1 MKEKR
6 NEKTEINKKIESV
19 KKIKSKVEDKAFTI
33 LDKENLDNLCERV
46 GIKTNEDI
54 EFLKGK
60 FEVIFN
66 CLKEFE
72 NIEEKEL
79 AIHNSKNALIALN
92 DFYEEK
98 TKEKEKEKEAK
109 KIENEKVKR
118 KSIFRENNEEV
129 YSKFEKGDI
138 DFILSCSSEL
148 FMYQLSKDQYFKK

>member
-1 MKEKR
+1 MGENIAKEKR
-6 NEKTEINKKIESV
+6 NEKTEINKKIESA

-79 AIHNSKNALIALN
+79 SIHNS
-92 DFYEEK
+92 
-98 TKEKEKEKEAK
+98 
-109 KIENEKVKR
+109 
-118 KSIFRENNEEV
+118 
-129 YSKFEKGDI
+129 
-138 DFILSCSSEL
+138 
-148 FMYQLSKDQYFKK
+148 